1 MRHLHKNTLR
11 VLYIVL
17 ALLLLVQPGL
27 AVSGDGFQ
35 TAVFQPGEAAIAVT
49 IESEGFL
56 STAYWDY
63 GQYTIGYGTSYDEAF
78 KLYPNNPKDENG
90 RITLTEPQAREL
102 LKQAMNVRAAIVNN
116 YLNRHRITVNQN
128 QFDAL
133 LLFTYG
139 VGEGWMTGKN
149 SDGTSYMIRI
159 LLEETSPENWTKELV
174 HEAFGAWNKAGGEVL
189 EGLIRRR
196 ATEADLFLTP
206 WDPNSPS
213 TPSQP
218 NEPSDPGNSSD
229 PGEPDD
235 ENPFTD
241 LDPDP
246 NTWYIQYVLEANKLG
261 IMTGRGNGIF
271 GPDDNMTRAELVTS
285 LSKYAKPDLTVY
297 TQSRFTDVA
306 DNTWFMAPVEWAAEQ
321 KLVNGYGDGSFLP
334 DGKITRERICNII
347 ARYLRSQGVGAGE
360 AGVMPFRDEASMAK
374 DAIDDIYFCASLGIV
389 NGRDDG
395 TFDPTGEAKRSEV
408 AKILTGMVKVLEAE
422 KKSDE
427 TGTEPEE
434 KASEESSEQETS
446 TQQKTLP
453 ESAVIAPEEA
463 PETNPETAAAVSGA
477 AG

>member
-11 VLYIVL
+11 GIYIVL

-27 AVSGDGFQ
+27 AVSESNYR
-35 TAVFQPGEAAIAVT
+35 AAAFQPGDAAIAIT

-63 GQYTIGYGTSYDEAF
+63 GQYTIGYGTSYDEAV
-78 KLYPNNPKDENG
+78 KLYPDNPKDENG

-102 LKQAMNVRAAIVNN
+102 LKQAMTTRAAIVNN
-116 YLNRHRITVNQN
+116 YLNRHRLTVNQN

-149 SDGTSYMIRI
+149 DDGTSYKIRI
-159 LLEETSPENWTKELV
+159 LMEETSPEDRTKEQV

-196 ATEADLFLTP
+196 AAEANLFLTP
-206 WDPNSPS
+206 WDPSQTTDPS
-213 TPSQP
+213 
-218 NEPSDPGNSSD
+218 
-229 PGEPDD
+229 EPDD
-235 ENPFTD
+235 PDDQEEENPFTD
-241 LDPDP
+241 LDPNP
-246 NTWYIQYVLEANKLG
+246 ETWYLEYVLAANRLG

-285 LSKYAKPDLTVY
+285 LSKYAKPDLSGY
-297 TQSRFTDVA
+297 TQSRFADVA
-306 DNTWFMAPVEWAAEQ
+306 DGTWFLAPVEWAAEQ
-321 KLVNGYGDGSFLP
+321 KLVNGYGDGTFLP
-334 DGKITRERICNII
+334 DGNITRERICNII
-347 ARYLRSQGVGAGE
+347 ARYLRSQGIGAGE
-360 AGVMPFRDEASMAK
+360 GGVMQFKDEESMAR

-422 KKSDE
+422 KTPEEPDAE
-427 TGTEPEE
+427 TEADPEPE
-434 KASEESSEQETS
+434 TS
-446 TQQKTLP
+446 
-453 ESAVIAPEEA
+453 
-463 PETNPETAAAVSGA
+463 AAD
-477 AG
+477 